1 MFDIIIAGLIVY
13 AFIGIIIYLDKY
25 TDEQNQSRKI

>member
-1 MFDIIIAGLIVY
+1 MFDIIVGGLVIY
-13 AFIGIIIYLDKY
+13 TFIGIMIYLDKY